1 MNVIS
6 SASHWVGG
14 YVVGVRVAGELVVGS
29 FQGCNSMGKMCFPL
43 KTFLCEYCESFKN
56 SYFEEHLP
64 EAASGGVQGVFR
76 LFQILQEN
84 TCLVSS

>member
-1 MNVIS
+1 MNIIS
-6 SASHWVGG
+6 SVSHWVGG
-14 YVVGVRVAGELVVGS
+14 YVVGVRVAGELVVDS

-64 EAASGGVQGVFR
+64 EAASGGV
-76 LFQILQEN
+76 L
-84 TCLVSS
+84 